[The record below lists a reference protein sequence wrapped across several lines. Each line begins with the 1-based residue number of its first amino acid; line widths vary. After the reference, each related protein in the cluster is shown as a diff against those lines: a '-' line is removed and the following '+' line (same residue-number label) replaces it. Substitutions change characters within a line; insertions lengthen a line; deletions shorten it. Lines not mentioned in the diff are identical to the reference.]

1 MRRQNKGFSLVELVA
16 AVAILAIVGSMVLV
30 FLNSGLKSYTQTD
43 NTVNLQNE
51 AQRALDQIQ
60 EMLIDA
66 GNGVTYSADQ
76 TRYRSNGQF
85 VLKSEEPDN
94 YNQLS
99 IFNQTAQKGVDGA
112 TVDVYTC
119 GYIFYD
125 AANRQL
131 LYTEYEYPTD
141 SSGNLQPGT
150 AVESTKN
157 SVLAKNVEKF
167 RVDLSELEKSRKVK
181 IEIGFKV
188 KDQEFKTEKTIVVRN
203 KIWTADE

>member
-30 FLNSGLKSYTQTD
+30 FLNSGLRSYTQTD

-99 IFNQTAQKGVDGA
+99 IFNQTAEKGVDGA

-119 GYIFYD
+119 GYIYYD

-150 AVESTKN
+150 EVESTKD

-188 KDQEFKTEKTIVVRN
+188 KDQEFETEKTIVVRN

>member
-30 FLNSGLKSYTQTD
+30 FLNSGLRSYTQTD

-99 IFNQTAQKGVDGA
+99 IFNQTAEKGVDGA

-119 GYIFYD
+119 GYIYYD

-150 AVESTKN
+150 EVESTKN

-181 IEIGFKV
+181 IEIGFMV
-188 KDQEFKTEKTIVVRN
+188 KDQEFETEKTIVVRN
-203 KIWTADE
+203 KILTADE